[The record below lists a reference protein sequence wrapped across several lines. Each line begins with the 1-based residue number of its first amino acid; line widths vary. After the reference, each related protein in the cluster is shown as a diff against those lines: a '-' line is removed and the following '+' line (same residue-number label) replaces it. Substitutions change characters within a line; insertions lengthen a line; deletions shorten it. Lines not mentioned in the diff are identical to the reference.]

1 MRFAGAWLTLLPCA
15 LAANLPTFN
24 YTSAGINQPNAIATD
39 SAGNTYV
46 TGRASPTVPLATT
59 PGAFQPQS
67 NAGTCTSVF
76 AFIISVG
83 IGPCTTSFVVKLDA
97 SGAVIFATYLGGSG
111 PTDAKAVAVDQQ
123 GNVYIAGLTASIDG
137 NPPNTFP
144 VTKGAAFTTGSAFIT
159 KLDSGGQ
166 LVYSTFIPAAEN
178 VGALTVDRQGNAYI
192 TGFTGNGAA
201 FPTTAGA
208 FQPTATAGSLF
219 PAFVAKL
226 NASGTALSYATY
238 LSGSEAAAGADGI
251 MAIAVD
257 AAGDAFVTGVSTSS
271 NFPVTKGAFLT
282 TNPSSES
289 VFVAKLNPQGTGLIF
304 STYLGPRTGNSMK
317 LDAQG
322 TAFVAG
328 FAGPPFPT
336 TPGASTAGNGFL
348 THLSADGS
356 SLVSSTLLPV
366 GVTAMDLDSAGNAA
380 VAGTATANL
389 PIGAGAFQP
398 EYGSANFQT
407 YVAKFTEDGQLAVAT
422 YLGGSLGAL
431 ALGFALA
438 PNGAVVVS
446 GLAGS
451 TSFVTSVFPSLTVQN
466 AASFVAMR
474 VAPGEIVALRGYGI
488 GPATGVSATAPAFQ
502 LGGVQVSFGG
512 FPAPLFY
519 AQANQINAQVPWE
532 LAGQTSTTVQI
543 SYPGIASTATPVA
556 LAPSQPGIFY
566 ANNSDG
572 TRNSPS
578 NPASAGDFIAI
589 YSTGGGSMNPAG
601 LTGQFWGTALSS
613 LTLPASVTVGGESAV
628 VLYAGSAPTL
638 ESGVFQI
645 NAQLPSDLPPSTTVS
660 MSVTI
665 GNVSSNTVPIAIR

>member
-24 YTSAGINQPNAIATD
+24 YTSDGINGPNAIATD
-39 SAGNTYV
+39 AAGNTYV
-46 TGRASPTVPLATT
+46 TGRASSKVSLATT

-67 NAGTCTSVF
+67 NAGTCL
-76 AFIISVG
+76 FIGAVLSAG
-83 IGPCTTSFVVKLDA
+83 FNPCDTSFVVKLDPA
-97 SGAVIFATYLGGSG
+97 GAVIFATYLGGNGS
-111 PTDAKAVAVDQQ
+111 TDASLIAVDQQ
-123 GNVYIAGLTASIDG
+123 GSVYIAGRTGSNDS
-137 NPPNTFP
+137 NQNSFP
-144 VTKGAAFTTGSAFIT
+144 VTKGAAFTSGSAFIT

-178 VGALTVDRQGNAYI
+178 VGALAVDRQGNAYI
-192 TGFTGNGAA
+192 TGFTGNGAV

-208 FQPTATAGSLF
+208 FQATATAGSMF

-238 LSGSEAAAGADGI
+238 LSGSEGPSGADGI
-251 MAIAVD
+251 QAIAVD
-257 AAGDAFVTGVSTSS
+257 AAGNAFVTGVSTSS

-289 VFVAKLNPQGTGLIF
+289 VFVTKLNPQGTGLIF
-304 STYLGPRTGNSMK
+304 STYIGPGTGYSVK

-328 FAGPPFPT
+328 VAGPPFPT
-336 TPGASTAGNGFL
+336 TPGASTTGNGFL

-356 SLVSSTLLPV
+356 SLLSSTLLPV
-366 GVTAMDLDSAGNAA
+366 GVTAMDLDGAGNAA
-380 VAGTATANL
+380 IAGTATGNL
-389 PIGAGAFQP
+389 PVGVGAFQP
-398 EYGSANFQT
+398 DYIAANFET
-407 YVAKFTEDGQLAVAT
+407 YVAKFTSDGRLAGAT
-422 YLGGSLGAL
+422 YLGGSQGAL
-431 ALGFALA
+431 ELGFAVA
-438 PNGAVVVS
+438 PNGSVVVS

-466 AASFVAMR
+466 AASFVATS

-488 GPATGVSATAPAFQ
+488 GPATAVSATAPVFQ

-512 FPAPLFY
+512 FPASLLY

-543 SYPGIASTATPVA
+543 SYSGLASNTTPVV

-572 TRNSPS
+572 TRNSAS

-589 YSTGGGSMNPAG
+589 YGTGGGPMSPAG
-601 LTGQFWGTALSS
+601 STGQLWGAALSS
-613 LTLPASVTVGGESAV
+613 LTLPASVTVGGENAV

-638 ESGVFQI
+638 ESGVLQI

-660 MSVTI
+660 LSITI
-665 GNVSSNTVPIAIR
+665 GNVSSSMIPIAIR